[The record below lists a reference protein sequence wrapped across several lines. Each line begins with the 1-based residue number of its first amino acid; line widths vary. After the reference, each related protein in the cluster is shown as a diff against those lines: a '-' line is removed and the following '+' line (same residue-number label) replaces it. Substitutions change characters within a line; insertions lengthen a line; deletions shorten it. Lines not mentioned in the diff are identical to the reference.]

1 MKRKTYLF
9 AGSLFVLALLL
20 VASGIT
26 RVVSLYE
33 SYRSDMLTYES
44 RHLNSIVSTSA
55 RGMTWMISG
64 YLAQIDSLVERIDF
78 EQAEAQYFD
87 TGNTESLQRFVRR
100 PDILQIGMQCK
111 FAIYDQN
118 GALLA
123 STDES
128 FPQSTEADEPL
139 GDNGVLR
146 QGENGT
152 FWFVFLSESEQGLRC
167 ELAVSVQSM
176 FSSHAS
182 SASIGRHGY
191 LFLMDRGGRF
201 FACSTGGETMTY
213 SMEAAQ
219 ALFPDMDEDALE
231 ELASSTVSTPESYR
245 IYQYPWENL
254 DEQTQAT
261 SETLVLTYPVAVGTS
276 SLVMGAA
283 VSFQE
288 FSSIL
293 TDTLD
298 SVITVII
305 LEIAGAA
312 LLILMIAWMLIRSRR
327 SALQMAVLKEKADI
341 MEEINRQQQS
351 LAHSERL
358 QQLGVMTS
366 GMAHEFN
373 NLMTPI
379 MSQSLLLLEQLADQ
393 EETPQFDSALD
404 IYEASEKARSI
415 IKGMSAMSKK
425 DGDLSFRTLDLAA
438 LLRKTMEL
446 GAMAKDPHVQQEL
459 VTVSEPVFIS
469 GNEQL
474 LAQVFLNLFINGYQ
488 AMGGEGKLTVSM
500 ETEHRSGIDYV
511 RVDVMDTGP
520 GIPESNIGQIYDPF
534 FTTKGKHGTGLGLM
548 ICRKTVETHKGTIYA
563 SNRPEGGAVFSVR
576 LPVCEL
582 SEEE

>member
-1 MKRKTYLF
+1 MKNRKYL
-9 AGSLFVLALLL
+9 AGAMFVLALLL
-20 VASGIT
+20 VALGIL
-26 RVVSLYE
+26 RIVSLYE
-33 SYRSDMLTYES
+33 RYRSDMLTYES
-44 RHLNSIVSTSA
+44 RHLNSIVTTSA

-64 YLAQIDSLVERIDF
+64 YLAQMDSLVDRIDF

-87 TGNTESLQRFVRR
+87 TGNTASLQRFVRR
-100 PDILQIGMQCK
+100 PDILLIGMQCK
-111 FAIYDQN
+111 FAIYDQS
-118 GALLA
+118 GVLLA
-123 STDES
+123 STDNS
-128 FPQSTEADEPL
+128 FPLGSEEDEPL
-139 GDNGVLR
+139 GDDSVLR

-152 FWFVFLSESEQGLRC
+152 FWFVFRQESEQGLQC
-167 ELAVSVQSM
+167 ELAVSVQSL

-182 SASIGRHGY
+182 SARIGRHGY
-191 LFLMDRGGRF
+191 LFLMDREGRF
-201 FACSTGGETMTY
+201 FSCSTEGETMTY
-213 SMEAAQ
+213 SMEAITT
-219 ALFPDMDEDALE
+219 LFPDIDMEAVE
-231 ELASSTVSTPESYR
+231 ELASSGVSTPEEYR
-245 IYQYPWENL
+245 VYPYPWESFS
-254 DEQTQAT
+254 EQAPAT
-261 SETLVLTYPVAVGTS
+261 SETLVITHPVAVGKA

-293 TDTLD
+293 TGTLD

-312 LLILMIAWMLIRSRR
+312 LLILMIAWMLIQSRR
-327 SALQMAVLKEKADI
+327 SALQMAVLKEKADM
-341 MEEINRQQQS
+341 MEEVNRQQQS

-379 MSQSLLLLEQLADQ
+379 MSQSLLLLEQLAEQ
-393 EETPQFDSALD
+393 EDTPQFDSALD

-425 DGDLSFRTLDLAA
+425 EGDLSFRTLDLEA

-459 VTVSEPVFIS
+459 IPEAEPVFVS
-469 GNEQL
+469 ANEQL
-474 LAQVFLNLFINGYQ
+474 LAQAFLNLFINGYQ

-500 ETEHRSGIDYV
+500 EKEHRSGIDYV

-520 GIPESNIGQIYDPF
+520 GIPESKLGQIYDPF
-534 FTTKGKHGTGLGLM
+534 FTTKGKHGTGLGLV
-548 ICRKTVETHKGTIYA
+548 ICRKTVETHKGTISA
-563 SNRPEGGAVFSVR
+563 ANRPEGGAVFSVR
-576 LPVCEL
+576 IPVCVL
-582 SEEE
+582 PEEE